1 MSGEI
6 TLKWKVQLLQKL
18 SRRLLHEYDRS
29 ATWPET
35 HFQTNL
41 PSQGVPFRHWMAL
54 GTCARY
60 HPPAGAFLLGPEH
73 GSLLL
78 TPFIFLY
85 SLSKALSSVLSS
97 PLSCLLSPLQPV
109 SLSLSLFL
117 HLCFHP
123 HRNEGNPLPS
133 QRLCKPAARPTP
145 FTGLRERKRAH
156 STSSGVGGFC
166 MEPKKWGAEVGSGW
180 NAKETVHLCSQI
192 LDRREQESSRKQ
204 LHTGLRGR
212 GPGSSLSSV
221 SGCPATL
228 AALITL

>member
-1 MSGEI
+1 
-6 TLKWKVQLLQKL
+6 
-18 SRRLLHEYDRS
+18 
-29 ATWPET
+29 
-35 HFQTNL
+35 
-41 PSQGVPFRHWMAL
+41 MAL

-133 QRLCKPAARPTP
+133 KTLQTSCPPHSIHWIKGKEEGTLNQQWGW
-145 FTGLRERKRAH
+145 GLLY
-156 STSSGVGGFC
+156 G
-166 MEPKKWGAEVGSGW
+166 
-180 NAKETVHLCSQI
+180 AKEVRC
-192 LDRREQESSRKQ
+192 
-204 LHTGLRGR
+204 RG
-212 GPGSSLSSV
+212 GIWMECEGDCTSLLSDS
-221 SGCPATL
+221 
-228 AALITL
+228 

>member
-1 MSGEI
+1 M
-6 TLKWKVQLLQKL
+6 TDLLLGQKHISKLTFLAKESPLGTGWHLAPVPVTTPQQVLFCLAL
-18 SRRLLHEYDRS
+18 SMALCFWPLSSSSIHCPRPFLLS
-29 ATWPET
+29 FP
-35 HFQTNL
+35 
-41 PSQGVPFRHWMAL
+41 VPFPASS
-54 GTCARY
+54 
-60 HPPAGAFLLGPEH
+60 HP
-73 GSLLL
+73 
-78 TPFIFLY
+78 
-85 SLSKALSSVLSS
+85 SS
-97 PLSCLLSPLQPV
+97 Q

>member
-109 SLSLSLFL
+109 SLSLSLISPSVL
-117 HLCFHP
+117 PPPQEWGKSSTLSKTLQTSCPP
-123 HRNEGNPLPS
+123 HSVHWIKGKEEGTLN
-133 QRLCKPAARPTP
+133 QQWGW
-145 FTGLRERKRAH
+145 GLLYGAKEVRCRGGIWMECEGDCTSLLSDSWQKRA
-156 STSSGVGGFC
+156 
-166 MEPKKWGAEVGSGW
+166 
-180 NAKETVHLCSQI
+180 
-192 LDRREQESSRKQ
+192 RE
-204 LHTGLRGR
+204 
-212 GPGSSLSSV
+212 
-221 SGCPATL
+221 
-228 AALITL
+228 